1 MDKFV
6 LWAIIIVVF
15 VVLGRQ
21 LYRRF
26 YDHIQPQHSL
36 KVVITGKQVREF
48 MGRTRQEETDL
59 PPARINYYVSFRPR
73 SGGREREFQVSEHL
87 YEQLTPNTAGT
98 LVIKGRRF
106 IAFEPDEVI
115 LDND

>member
-6 LWAIIIVVF
+6 LWAIVIIAF

-36 KVVITGKQVREF
+36 RVVITGKRVRKF

-59 PPARINYYVSFRPR
+59 PPPRVSYYVSFRPH
-73 SGGREREFQVSEHL
+73 SGGREREFRVSEHL
-87 YEQLTPNTAGT
+87 YEQLVPNATGT

>member
-1 MDKFV
+1 MDTFV
-6 LWAIIIVVF
+6 LWAIIIIAF
-15 VVLGRQ
+15 VVIGRQ

-36 KVVITGKQVREF
+36 KVVITGKQMREF
-48 MGRTRQEETDL
+48 MGRTRQENTEM
-59 PPARINYYVSFRPR
+59 PPPRVNYYVSFRPQ

-87 YEQLTPNTAGT
+87 YERLEPDSTGT
-98 LVIKGRRF
+98 LVIQGRRF
-106 IAFEPDEVI
+106 IAFEPDDVI